1 MSNPGIYGPLV
12 GGGTMAPPPVMGP
25 GLAPAGGSDPSWW
38 DVPGQIEKAIDTWFG
53 NLVKSALEPV
63 LRLIGNTLLA
73 SPDVSDGRI
82 AQVWTGVLITT
93 NTLYVLF
100 VLAGAV
106 IVMGHETVQTR
117 HSLKQIAP
125 RLVLGIVASNASLWA
140 ISQTVSLGNALAAA
154 LTNGKLSAEGI
165 GSRLTSMIVDK
176 IFLPSGITQLFL
188 VLLGGAIAVLGI
200 VLLVTCLI
208 RAAVLLTLT
217 AGAPLALACH
227 ALPQT
232 DPLAKLWWRAII
244 GCLATQVAQA
254 LVLIICVQVFFDPN
268 ADTILGLPSG
278 GGLVDLL
285 LCLVLL
291 FVLIK
296 IPIWTTRIVLGRR
309 PFGSTTAGYMIKSAI
324 TWKAFGWAKGRLGG
338 PAAAS
343 PAEIG
348 GLAQQPPAAAGAK
361 RRFGPVPRAEARWR
375 RRVRRLDA
383 TRRDGHRH
391 SHREPRRT
399 TYLSARGHRRFAR
412 TATARPVAAVG
423 ARAGPRTAGFAGRPY
438 GAAEPSAPS
447 VGGRRSAA
455 ARHAVRAVRSDHPH
469 RGQGAED
476 AGEADT
482 CSRLGTEARAGVSQP
497 RPAPTRPETA
507 GRAAAAGPGVP
518 RPVRS
523 GSEAHTSAQTHPTCS
538 TATSR
543 PGEERRLIRH
553 DRRQTRLHREDP
565 SERVR
570 PRQDHVR
577 GDRPPVRDP
586 RRHRRRAVAGLARTA

>member
-1 MSNPGIYGPLV
+1 MVRVGRAAFLAGTVACVLVLLAAQTASADPATPPGPAPSPSAPSVSNPGIYGPLV
-12 GGGTMAPPPVMGP
+12 GGGTMIPPPVMGP

-82 AQVWTGVLITT
+82 AQIWTGVLITA

-117 HSLKQIAP
+117 YSVKDIAP
-125 RLVLGIVASNASLWA
+125 RLVLGAVASNASLWA
-140 ISQTVSLGNALAAA
+140 ISQSVSLGNALAAG

-188 VLLGGAIAVLGI
+188 VLLGGAVAVLGV

-232 DPLAKLWWRAII
+232 DPLARLWWRAII

-254 LVLIICVQVFFDPN
+254 LVLIICVQVFFVPN

-291 FVLIK
+291 FILIK

-309 PFGSTTAGYMIKSAI
+309 ALGGTWAGYAIKSALLFNGLQYARGHLRSSP
-324 TWKAFGWAKGRLGG
+324 TQTRTTGAWHNRRRPGPPGTGLVPYRAPRPGGGGGGGLGGWQPRPETVTATATVAGDQTSPSAGAAAADGSRPPRPPRPQGPPAPMPLGPVRRPLALPVGQTVRRDRQHQAFTATPAEHGKQYGLFPPVTKTG
-338 PAAAS
+338 PAAPRGS
-343 PAEIG
+343 EG
-348 GLAQQPPAAAGAK
+348 PAAPRPGSGLKHEPMFPNPSPRK
-361 RRFGPVPRAEARWR
+361 RAPKPDPLPLAPKFLAPSN
-375 RRVRRLDA
+375 
-383 TRRDGHRH
+383 HK
-391 SHREPRRT
+391 PRR
-399 TYLSARGHRRFAR
+399 ARRNPPP
-412 TATARPVAAVG
+412 TP
-423 ARAGPRTAGFAGRPY
+423 PD
-438 GAAEPSAPS
+438 E
-447 VGGRRSAA
+447 RS
-455 ARHAVRAVRSDHPH
+455 
-469 RGQGAED
+469 
-476 AGEADT
+476 
-482 CSRLGTEARAGVSQP
+482 
-497 RPAPTRPETA
+497 
-507 GRAAAAGPGVP
+507 
-518 RPVRS
+518 
-523 GSEAHTSAQTHPTCS
+523 
-538 TATSR
+538 
-543 PGEERRLIRH
+543 
-553 DRRQTRLHREDP
+553 
-565 SERVR
+565 
-570 PRQDHVR
+570 
-577 GDRPPVRDP
+577 
-586 RRHRRRAVAGLARTA
+586 

>member
-1 MSNPGIYGPLV
+1 MRSRKLRAGRAVVLAGAVAALVLLAAGAASADPAPTPPPAPSSPAVPNPGIYGPLV
-12 GGGTMAPPPVMGP
+12 GGGTLAPPPVMGP

-63 LRLIGNTLLA
+63 LRLVGNTLLA

-82 AQVWTGVLITT
+82 AQVWTGVLITA

-165 GSRLTSMIVDK
+165 GSRLTSMIVDE
-176 IFLPSGITQLFL
+176 IFLPSGVTQLFL
-188 VLLGGAIAVLGI
+188 VLLGGAIAVMGI

-208 RAAVLLTLT
+208 RAAILLTLT

-244 GCLATQVAQA
+244 GCLATQVGQA
-254 LVLIICVQVFFDPN
+254 LVLIICMQVFFDPK

-324 TWKAFGWAKGRLGG
+324 AWKAYGWAKGRLGG
-338 PAAAS
+338 PAPGRPPRSGAWHNNHRPPAA
-343 PAEIG
+343 PGG
-348 GLAQQPPAAAGAK
+348 GLAPFRGSRPGAGGGGFSGWSPRGQTVTATATVNSSKPPTSPPPSTPGPGTP
-361 RRFGPVPRAEARWR
+361 RPHGPVPPTALGPVRAPLALPVGRTERLSRAHRASVSAGPPPRGTQYGLFGPITPPVPNAPRKPDRPASAPGSGLKHEPAFPNPAPR
-375 RRVRRLDA
+375 RRAPKQQAAPLPLAPVFLAPSDQAPKR
-383 TRRDGHRH
+383 TRRA
-391 SHREPRRT
+391 SPT
-399 TYLSARGHRRFAR
+399 PPT
-412 TATARPVAAVG
+412 P
-423 ARAGPRTAGFAGRPY
+423 
-438 GAAEPSAPS
+438 
-447 VGGRRSAA
+447 
-455 ARHAVRAVRSDHPH
+455 
-469 RGQGAED
+469 
-476 AGEADT
+476 
-482 CSRLGTEARAGVSQP
+482 P
-497 RPAPTRPETA
+497 RPATTKKE
-507 GRAAAAGPGVP
+507 G
-518 RPVRS
+518 
-523 GSEAHTSAQTHPTCS
+523 
-538 TATSR
+538 
-543 PGEERRLIRH
+543 
-553 DRRQTRLHREDP
+553 
-565 SERVR
+565 
-570 PRQDHVR
+570 
-577 GDRPPVRDP
+577 
-586 RRHRRRAVAGLARTA
+586 